1 MIEQTFTKTTDWEIE
16 TSSKEEER
24 KDAASFLILWVLIK
38 ICKCKKKRRLFF
50 NDANYFQLL
59 QIMRKYAFSQ
69 NFIIF

>member
-38 ICKCKKKRRLFF
+38 ICKCKKK
-50 NDANYFQLL
+50 DAYFLMT
-59 QIMRKYAFSQ
+59 QITFSYYK
-69 NFIIF
+69 